1 MAASIVDIRKLAQVL
16 LRDKGFYSGEI
27 DGLWGKGSNA
37 AFAEYSGFLR
47 VSKLE
52 IGSEGAIVEDA
63 RVEDSRVGGIT
74 GVVVLDPGHGG
85 THKTGGSSPNNATS
99 SSGVAE
105 KAMTLELAKLVRKE
119 LNRISSARPHSNIE
133 VHLTRAGDRNLGL
146 TDRAR
151 VARAKA
157 ANVFVSIHYNGY
169 DGRVRGTET
178 LILSAENGN
187 MNPADDRALAE
198 RVQSGVFSALQNHDP
213 SARNRGVKD
222 NQRLGVLKDVHLQN
236 PRSELKTRACLLEVE
251 FIDVESVDEL
261 LNTGQNAKTVRLDV
275 ARAMAQA
282 IVEDL
287 EAHR

>member
-1 MAASIVDIRKLAQVL
+1 MTASIVEIRKLAQVT

-27 DGLWGKGSNA
+27 DGLWGKGSKA

-47 VSKLE
+47 ASKLE
-52 IGSEGAIVEDA
+52 IGSEDAIVED
-63 RVEDSRVGGIT
+63 SSVGGIA

-85 THKTGGSSPNNATS
+85 QQKTGGSSPNNATS
-99 SSGVAE
+99 CSGVKE
-105 KAMTLELAKLVRKE
+105 KAMTLELARLVRKE
-119 LNRISSARPHSNIE
+119 LNRISAARPDSNIE

-178 LILSAENGN
+178 LILSAANGN

-198 RVQSGVFSALQNHDP
+198 RVQSGVFGALKNHD
-213 SARNRGVKD
+213 SGARNRGVKD

-236 PRSELKTRACLLEVE
+236 PRAELKTRACLLEVE
-251 FIDVESVDEL
+251 FIDVEVVDEL
-261 LNTGQNAKTVRLDV
+261 LNTGRDAKTVRLDV

-287 EAHR
+287 EAHS

>member
-1 MAASIVDIRKLAQVL
+1 MTASIVEIRKLAQVT

-27 DGLWGKGSNA
+27 DGLWGKGSKA

-47 VSKLE
+47 AAKLE
-52 IGSEGAIVEDA
+52 IGSEDAIVED
-63 RVEDSRVGGIT
+63 SSVGGIT

-85 THKTGGSSPNNATS
+85 QQKTGGSSPNNATS
-99 SSGVAE
+99 YSGVKE
-105 KAMTLELAKLVRKE
+105 KAMTLELARLVRKE
-119 LNRISSARPHSNIE
+119 LNRISSARPDSNIE

-157 ANVFVSIHYNGY
+157 ADVFVSIHYNGY

-178 LILSAENGN
+178 LILSAANGN
-187 MNPADDRALAE
+187 TNPADDGALAE
-198 RVQSGVFSALQNHDP
+198 RVQSGVFAALKNHDP
-213 SARNRGVKD
+213 GARNRGVKD

-236 PRSELKTRACLLEVE
+236 PRAALKTRACLLEVE
-251 FIDVESVDEL
+251 FIDVEVVDEL
-261 LNTGQNAKTVRLDV
+261 LNTGQDAKTVRLDV

-287 EAHR
+287 EAHS